1 MVKFTQ
7 ESEPIKALCIIG
19 DCEKSGYILEFLR
32 SKLVQTEKCTSFVKA
47 EQTLANEHWDL
58 VLVDA
63 DLDAGD
69 VVHFFKAC
77 RERHKILPVVAV
89 HGGAHGTRDTS
100 LIRMGAFDAFPID
113 MERWNAEAYLD
124 RAVLQA
130 GLVKRLISL
139 SRTDHLTGLFNQRF
153 LYESLNREIR
163 RTRRTSKSLT
173 IALLDLD
180 HFKDYNDT
188 FGHLEGDKALAS
200 VAKILAESI
209 REGQDSAYRYGGD
222 EFMLILP
229 DTTMEEAKVL
239 LGRILDSV
247 SSSAPAGLTFS
258 IGMADM
264 ASCESIETLINT
276 VDRAMYEAKKAGG
289 NQIVTS
295 VCSE

>member
-1 MVKFTQ
+1 MDD
-7 ESEPIKALCIIG
+7 S
-19 DCEKSGYILEFLR
+19 EKSEYILEFLR
-32 SKLVQTEKCTSFVKA
+32 TKLVQTIKCKSFAEAEKMLT
-47 EQTLANEHWDL
+47 NEHFDL

-63 DLDAGD
+63 DLEGEE
-69 VVHFFKAC
+69 VVNFFKIC
-77 RERHKILPVVAV
+77 KERHRILPVVAV
-89 HGGAHGTRDTS
+89 HGGARGSRDTS

-113 MERWNAEAYLD
+113 MERWNAETYLD
-124 RAVLQA
+124 RAILQA
-130 GLVKRLISL
+130 SLVKRLLSL

-180 HFKDYNDT
+180 HFKDYNDSY
-188 FGHLEGDKALAS
+188 GHLEGDKALAM
-200 VAKILAESI
+200 VAEILAGSI

-229 DTTMEEAKVL
+229 DTTLKEATL
-239 LGRILDSV
+239 LLNRILTNV
-247 SSSAPAGLTFS
+247 SKSAPAGLTFS

-276 VDRAMYEAKKAGG
+276 VDRAMYEAKKNGG